1 MFHVPLCSLRNTTFD
16 FPPHTTLGNILLVCI
31 VSTIFMF
38 LTLRTYVPLST
49 SSYDAVLCNCGHA
62 ILIKDMSGRQILLHA
77 TYAWR
82 LDQEHLGT
90 SQDLKYLIAWLKRDY
105 SIQVHHNTCELLFS
119 LSLRLSCYGCS
130 WGLACPH
137 LFFIR
142 VWTCVNDIYLYIQY
156 MNKRSHY

>member
-38 LTLRTYVPLST
+38 LTLRTYVPYLPHPMMQ
-49 SSYDAVLCNCGHA
+49 SYA
-62 ILIKDMSGRQILLHA
+62 IVDMQFWLKTCPDDKYYCTRP

-105 SIQVHHNTCELLFS
+105 SSIQVHNTCELLFS
-119 LSLRLSCYGCS
+119 LTVLRL
-130 WGLACPH
+130 L
-137 LFFIR
+137 R
-142 VWTCVNDIYLYIQY
+142 VLMPTEKRQECDVGVFLWTLWTIL
-156 MNKRSHY
+156 